1 MKLKKI
7 VEYFNEEALEED
19 YIEFLKGLDKDVLK
33 DLYKLI
39 VKNNTSEIA
48 TIVSDDDKLMAETIE
63 EHYNTFN
70 NFTNVAYFLNGEVAA
85 ELKQAIDLYHK

>member
-1 MKLKKI
+1 MKMKKI
-7 VEYFNEEALEED
+7 IEYFNEEAFEED

-33 DLYKLI
+33 DLYLLI
-39 VKNNTSEIA
+39 VKDNKEEIK